1 MFEALQFDPYD
12 YGLHDD
18 PYPVYARLR
27 NEAPLYYS
35 ESGDFWV
42 LSRHA
47 DVEAA
52 LRDDVSYS
60 NRMGVSLD
68 ASAWNP
74 EAHRVM
80 SFSPSTAKLRDG
92 CAGWCRRRSRPA
104 GSGSLSRGYS
114 S

>member
-1 MFEALQFDPYD
+1 MFETLQFDPYD

-18 PYPVYARLR
+18 PYPVYERLR
-27 NEAPLYYS
+27 DEAPLYYS
-35 ESGDFWV
+35 ESGGFWV

-47 DVEAA
+47 DVQAA
-52 LRDDVSYS
+52 LRDDRTFS

-80 SFSPSTAKLRDG
+80 SFLALDG
-92 CAGWCRRRSRPA
+92 DAQSCAGWCRRRSRRA
-104 GSGSLSRGYS
+104 GSGNWIRGYS
-114 S
+114 G